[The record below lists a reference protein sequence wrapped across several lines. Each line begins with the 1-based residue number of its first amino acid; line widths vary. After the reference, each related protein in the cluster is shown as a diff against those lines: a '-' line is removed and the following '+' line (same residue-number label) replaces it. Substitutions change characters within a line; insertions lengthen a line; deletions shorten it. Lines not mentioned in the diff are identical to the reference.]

1 MLQGSDV
8 LMMNRPFLRPRHGAG
23 GSSELGAVVE
33 RPSVAPVRPE
43 SRQRFAR
50 LATAAAATVW
60 AAALGLGGGLW
71 PGPVQAQ
78 SAGPAFAAVPPAGR
92 TPLANA
98 ALPPP
103 EQRIL
108 VQAWADTETVI
119 SSPMVGLILQIPTR
133 AGTRFEKGDL
143 LIRYECV
150 ENEARAQIAQAE
162 LTAAAENLAAKIR
175 LQSMNAASEIEVTTA
190 AAQVG
195 KAEAQLT
202 LSQHQVRQCRVLAPF
217 DGFVVRVMGK
227 PHQTATVGQPML
239 EIITAGTPRLRVS
252 ADSRLFTRIRVG
264 SNLLVTIDETGR
276 SYAAQVSLVN
286 ARIDPVNQS
295 FEMEARILGQSAGLL
310 PGMSGSA
317 VIVETEAEAAQR
329 AGNAPTGAGAAGAA
343 AGTSGATASGRGAAA
358 AASTAPPPAGNR
370 R

>member
-1 MLQGSDV
+1 M
-8 LMMNRPFLRPRHGAG
+8 R
-23 GSSELGAVVE
+23 
-33 RPSVAPVRPE
+33 
-43 SRQRFAR
+43 
-50 LATAAAATVW
+50 
-60 AAALGLGGGLW
+60 ALGLVATLFVVGASH
-71 PGPVQAQ
+71 AQ
-78 SAGPAFAAVPPAGR
+78 VPERTTGAGTPSRQPSFAGAPQVAAPNASRLPAPDA
-92 TPLANA
+92 L
-98 ALPPP
+98 LPPP

-119 SSPMVGLILQIPTR
+119 SSPMVGLIQQIPTR
-133 AGTRFEKGDL
+133 PGTRFERGEL

-162 LTAAAENLAAKIR
+162 LTAASENLAAKIR

-195 KAEAQLT
+195 KAEAQLK
-202 LSQHQVRQCRVLAPF
+202 LSTHQVRQCEVRAPF

-239 EIITAGTPRLRVS
+239 EIITAGPPRLRVS

-264 SNLLVTIDETGR
+264 TDLLVTIDETGR
-276 SYAAQVSLVN
+276 TYAAQVSLLN

-295 FEMEARILGQSAGLL
+295 FEMEARVVGSAAGML

-317 VIVETEAEAAQR
+317 VIVAKDNQPDQR
-329 AGNAPTGAGAAGAA
+329 D
-343 AGTSGATASGRGAAA
+343 SGAPVTSAP
-358 AASTAPPPAGNR
+358 ASTAGAGSGSSPGRGLSSPAPAAGSGGPGGR